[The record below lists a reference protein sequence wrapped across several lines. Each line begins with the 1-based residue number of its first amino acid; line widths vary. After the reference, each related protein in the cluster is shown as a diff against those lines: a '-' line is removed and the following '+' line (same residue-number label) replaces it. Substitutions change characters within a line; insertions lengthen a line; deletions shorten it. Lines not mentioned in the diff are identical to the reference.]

1 MKDLKE
7 VFDPEDDLFVETEDR
22 CIPFQLRN
30 KKVVYLNKEQYYL
43 MIEEFLKD
51 KKERYINSRCCIS
64 INKEKTFLLNQL
76 NKKQ

>member
-7 VFDPEDDLFVETEDR
+7 VFDPEEDLFVETEDR

-51 KKERYINSRCCIS
+51 KFILKTDFILLNLIQS
-64 INKEKTFLLNQL
+64 TFLLN
-76 NKKQ
+76 